1 MQVMIVGGTGLL
13 GRATALELM
22 RQNVDVTLLSR
33 SYPKDPWAQRIWKK
47 LDIEDFQSVKEALM
61 SRPDVV
67 LNFAACLQHACDK
80 QPKAAVGININGLT
94 NILEGSLSAG
104 VKRVIFASSIAVYGE
119 RRDLMT
125 EVDCIPAD
133 NSLYGASKYFGEL
146 LGLQYK
152 KTYGL
157 DFVALRYSGIFGFD
171 PAERSERSAGMAL
184 VRQQI
189 LECVTGK
196 DVVFN
201 NISGSER
208 VHLTHVEDAARA
220 TVAAILLGAH
230 QHGVYNVGGPSEN
243 YLSLRDFYHLLSAL
257 SPRCGN
263 VTWAAN
269 GARSAG
275 PLCIKRMTFDLGY
288 VPTVSVSNGLK
299 KDVQLIL
306 RKDFQ

>member
-1 MQVMIVGGTGLL
+1 M
-13 GRATALELM
+13 
-22 RQNVDVTLLSR
+22 
-33 SYPKDPWAQRIWKK
+33 
-47 LDIEDFQSVKEALM
+47 
-61 SRPDVV
+61 
-67 LNFAACLQHACDK
+67 
-80 QPKAAVGININGLT
+80 
-94 NILEGSLSAG
+94 SAG

-152 KTYGL
+152 KTYGI

-220 TVAAILLGAH
+220 TVAAIRLGAH

-243 YLSLRDFYHLLSAL
+243 YLCLS
-257 SPRCGN
+257 
-263 VTWAAN
+263 
-269 GARSAG
+269 
-275 PLCIKRMTFDLGY
+275 
-288 VPTVSVSNGLK
+288 
-299 KDVQLIL
+299 
-306 RKDFQ
+306 